1 MPPPHAKPG
10 MCQPVNLDPAR
21 LIFINE
27 TDDEYAPS
35 IRRRSVWPAL
45 GLIGPA
51 RSLEDVPSPRAAPLD
66 GAVNGTTSRSY
77 SNRCTSRRFQPAIS
91 SSWITFPI
99 RQVVGV
105 HDAIEARGAKL
116 LYLPPY
122 SPDVNPIEQAFAKFK
137 ALRKIASCS
146 VPTLTASRRKN
157 ARTISPMPA
166 SLP

>member
-77 SNRCTSRRFQPAIS
+77 
-91 SSWITFPI
+91 
-99 RQVVGV
+99 V
-105 HDAIEARGAKL
+105 
-116 LYLPPY
+116 
-122 SPDVNPIEQAFAKFK
+122 EQMH
-137 ALRKIASCS
+137 
-146 VPTLTASRRKN
+146 VPTLSTGDIVLLDNLPHSPSRWR
-157 ARTISPMPA
+157 ARRN
-166 SLP
+166 